1 MCKANVILKK
11 INICEI
17 NYNPYSLKAVI
28 KASFG
33 KSISNLASVANGFWL
48 TILLVTIVLEKR

>member
-1 MCKANVILKK
+1 MLFLKDQIYKLWKYKK
-11 INICEI
+11 I
-17 NYNPYSLKAVI
+17 YSLKAVI

>member
-1 MCKANVILKK
+1 MLLKK
-11 INICEI
+11 KKNCEI

>member
-1 MCKANVILKK
+1 MLFLKDQIYK
-11 INICEI
+11 LWKYKNI
-17 NYNPYSLKAVI
+17 YSLKAVI